1 MQMVDTGLN
10 GAAVVRGIPALSDLQ
25 AVFFDFDD
33 ALAQS
38 LDIKAETFLSLFAG
52 RSDAL
57 RQQILAFFVHN
68 TGRSRS
74 TKLRHVYSEMLQEPL
89 SEEAL
94 AALCQQFAER
104 SMDAVIGSPEV
115 PGAGALLDELQ
126 TRGIAMFVV
135 SGTPEKEL
143 QQVVEAR
150 GMAGFFVEV
159 RGTPVEK
166 EINIAELLRAHR
178 LDVARCLMVGDGRV
192 DYIAAVHNL
201 MPFVGV
207 VKGENPFAPG
217 TAVVADLSQLQQ
229 LLHKTTSFV

>member
-1 MQMVDTGLN
+1 MDVSGVV
-10 GAAVVRGIPALSDLQ
+10 AVRAVPALENLQ
-25 AVFFDFDD
+25 AIFFDFDD

-38 LDIKAETFLSLFAG
+38 LDIKAETFLSLFPE

-104 SMDAVIGSPEV
+104 SMGAVIDSPEV
-115 PGAGALLDELQ
+115 AGADALLRLLQ
-126 TRGIAMFVV
+126 ARSLPLFVV
-135 SGTPEKEL
+135 SGTPETEL
-143 QQVVEAR
+143 VQVIKAR
-150 GMAGFFVEV
+150 GMAGYFAGV
-159 RGTPVEK
+159 RGTPVDK
-166 EINIAELLRAHR
+166 EINIAELLDTHR
-178 LDVARCLMVGDGRV
+178 LDASRCLMVGDGRV
-192 DYIAAVHNL
+192 DYIAAEHNR

-207 VKGENPFAPG
+207 VKGANPFAEGIP
-217 TAVVADLSQLQQ
+217 VVADLTELQQ
-229 LLHKTTSFV
+229 ILWGNLPPG

>member
-1 MQMVDTGLN
+1 MNSERDTHPDYDRFPTLD
-10 GAAVVRGIPALSDLQ
+10 SLQ

-33 ALAQS
+33 ALVQS
-38 LDIKAETFLSLFAG
+38 LDIKADAVMSLFAG
-52 RSDAL
+52 RDAPL
-57 RQQILAFFVHN
+57 KRKILEFFLHN
-68 TGRSRS
+68 TGRARS
-74 TKLRHVYSEMLQEPL
+74 TKLRHVYSDMLGEPL
-89 SEEAL
+89 GEDRLEL
-94 AALCQQFAER
+94 LCRQFAER
-104 SMDAVIGSPEV
+104 SRDAVIAAPEV
-115 PGAGALLDELQ
+115 NGAAALLKELQ

-150 GMAGFFVEV
+150 GMAGYFVEV

-166 EINIAELLRAHR
+166 EVNIAELLSTHR
-178 LDVARCLMVGDGRV
+178 LDAARCLMVGDGRV

-217 TAVVADLSQLQQ
+217 IAVVADLSQLQQ
-229 LLHKTTSFV
+229 LLHEATSSV